1 MAKYEIGNIVYIL
14 YNNEIHSAIITGIK
28 VRFYDTKAVVSSS
41 EKLIDKNN
49 LIYTL
54 VSISDTITQNK
65 SKIATPD
72 NKKNKKKKERMYG
85 EHQYPESKIFSTIS
99 DLIKHIEKI
108 NNIVI

>member
-1 MAKYEIGNIVYIL
+1 MTKYEIGNIVYIL

-28 VRFYDTKAVVSSS
+28 VGFYDTRAVVSSS

-72 NKKNKKKKERMYG
+72 NIKHNFKIESIYG

-108 NNIVI
+108 NNIVV

>member
-14 YNNEIHSAIITGIK
+14 HNNEIHSAIITGIK

-72 NKKNKKKKERMYG
+72 NIKHNFKIERIYG
-85 EHQYPESKIFSTIS
+85 EHQYPESKIFSTIN
-99 DLIKHIEKI
+99 DLIKNIGKI
-108 NNIVI
+108 NNIVV